1 MYLASI
7 KTEKTLRQ
15 TLMKVKTCVPEEER
29 RGFVY
34 EVPCKDCRKTNVGE
48 TKRTGQGAY
57 KEHRQAVKSGDPK
70 NEIAVHVHNTQHAI
84 NWMGARG
91 RNRKANYCSRRTIE
105 AIQIK
110 HNEP

>member
-1 MYLASI
+1 
-7 KTEKTLRQ
+7 
-15 TLMKVKTCVPEEER
+15 
-29 RGFVY
+29 VY
-34 EVPCKDCRKTNVGE
+34 DVPCKDCRKTYIGE
-48 TKRTGQGAY
+48 TKWALRARRIY